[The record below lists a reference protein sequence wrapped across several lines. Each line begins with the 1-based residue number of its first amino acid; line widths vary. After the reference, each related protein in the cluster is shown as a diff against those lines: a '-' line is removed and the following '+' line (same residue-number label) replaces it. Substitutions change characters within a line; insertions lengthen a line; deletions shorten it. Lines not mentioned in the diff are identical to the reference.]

1 MTKKLTSIHLDNM
14 ISNHKYVPDLDEV
27 KEVLQG
33 RKIGVTAMMCFL
45 QSIASKKDKKIL
57 CTNPLKVVKTSKNLQ
72 IRPLSIPTNKET
84 RKIIIPVLILGEQ
97 ESSNHW
103 MIILV
108 HRKRKDTQ
116 ITLFDSLPTTQKR
129 TKVNNLILE
138 YMRDKIRAQP
148 QNAGKPTHTAVDRTI
163 TQTNE
168 LDCGAY
174 VMGWANNQVCKG
186 QLDLT
191 ADTETI
197 RKRVFN
203 HIVNNT
209 RIHIPPT
216 QIGKIIRIMECG
228 ICCCCPCH
236 KNLEGP

>member
-1 MTKKLTSIHLDNM
+1 MTKKLTSIHLDSM
-14 ISNHKYVPDLDEV
+14 TSNHKCVPDLDEV
-27 KEVLQG
+27 KEVIQG

-45 QSIASKKDKKIL
+45 QSIASKKDKKTL
-57 CTNPLKVVKTSKNLQ
+57 CTNPLKVVKTSNKLQ
-72 IRPLSIPTNKET
+72 IRPISIPTNKET

-216 QIGKIIRIMECG
+216 QIGKIMRNMECG
-228 ICCCCPCH
+228 SCCCCPCH
-236 KNLEGP
+236 QNLEGP

>member
-1 MTKKLTSIHLDNM
+1 MTKKLTSIHLDSM
-14 ISNHKYVPDLDEV
+14 TSNHKYVPDLDEV
-27 KEVLQG
+27 KEVIQG

-216 QIGKIIRIMECG
+216 QIGKIIRNMECG
-228 ICCCCPCH
+228 SCCCCPCH
-236 KNLEGP
+236 QNLEDP